1 MLQKDIRHIK
11 AFTDSFSNYPVN
23 TLQLFHRSEFNEGH
37 MNNLPFLASQV
48 YKPEKSDKCEF
59 LLPKLS
65 CWKIRQHLA
74 VMIDS
79 PVSLQLHEG
88 KLVFQQRMPMP
99 MAMKVPNVPPLCIMV
114 FPTPPISSL
123 PRMPILQ
130 AEKSF

>member
-1 MLQKDIRHIK
+1 
-11 AFTDSFSNYPVN
+11 
-23 TLQLFHRSEFNEGH
+23 

-65 CWKIRQHLA
+65 CWKMIRQHLA